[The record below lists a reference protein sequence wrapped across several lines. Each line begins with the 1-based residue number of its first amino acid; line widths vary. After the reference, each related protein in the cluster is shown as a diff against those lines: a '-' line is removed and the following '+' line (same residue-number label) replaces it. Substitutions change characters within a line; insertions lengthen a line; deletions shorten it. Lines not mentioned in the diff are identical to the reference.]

1 MKPFLFSLLI
11 SSAIIVGA
19 FYLLDSQ
26 IDFKSTPSFLWQ
38 TVILLNF
45 TTAVIFF
52 YLIRSDKGL
61 FVQLYLLT
69 LVIKLFA
76 YAGYNLVVILED
88 RPNAGANVG
97 FFFILYLIFTTL
109 ELVFLYRKISR

>member
-1 MKPFLFSLLI
+1 MKPFLVSLLI
-11 SSAIIVGA
+11 SSCVIVGL
-19 FYLLDSQ
+19 FFLLDNQ
-26 IDFKSTPSFLWQ
+26 FDFASEPTFLWQ
-38 TVILLNF
+38 SVILLNF

-52 YLIRSDKGL
+52 YLIRSEKGL

-76 YAGYNLVVILED
+76 YAGYNLVIILKD
-88 RPNAGANVG
+88 RVNAGANVS
-97 FFFILYLIFTTL
+97 FFLVLYLVFTTL